1 LPKIDT
7 GFLSSQI
14 ELALPKIDTGFLSS
28 QIELALPKYDL
39 KFTKP
44 GIEELLPRFNFYAS
58 WMEDAFSSILR
69 SATLAFWSQYKIFE
83 TGGHASDFEPLK
95 GGGEVDPLLMEL
107 AFMLSEHLG
116 KHGSPTK
123 RQKNEWIA
131 RIVGLAA
138 ASIFAQHY
146 LEALS
151 SKDAWAQPFLI
162 AVGLGLFNIK
172 DVGKWA
178 KKKTLNLLNKMDF
191 S

>member
-1 LPKIDT
+1 MEEASGADVFSGWITDRTNKNLDT

-123 RQKNEWIA
+123 RQKTS
-131 RIVGLAA
+131 GL
-138 ASIFAQHY
+138 QE
-146 LEALS
+146 LL
-151 SKDAWAQPFLI
+151 AWPLHPFLLSI
-162 AVGLGLFNIK
+162 ILRH
-172 DVGKWA
+172 
-178 KKKTLNLLNKMDF
+178 
-191 S
+191 